1 MNPFAFEPLGSPLA
15 GISASAKGVFLLC
28 VSIAA
33 MRYGLV
39 ALSLLAAAS
48 LVIQRAAGIPFRG
61 MGKAALFI
69 AYLSLFSAIVR
80 GIFPGDGRVFAA
92 ETLFGSAQYALR
104 LATVFVYARLF
115 YVSTKASSLG
125 EFLTS
130 ATRRVFRLFGSVKG
144 KNGPAGKGEPSTGGA
159 SAGRGILSDP
169 GMLLS
174 LSLLF
179 LPRVFDNYAKVR
191 EAAALRG
198 YGRGRKKI
206 AHFLPMM
213 QTFIFVSVKG
223 ALLTAGAMELRSYSS
238 ERTIE
243 REKFTR
249 TDFIVVAAGISLILL
264 PCLPGVA

>member
-15 GISASAKGVFLLC
+15 GISAPAKGVFLLC

-33 MRYGLV
+33 MKYGLV
-39 ALSLLAAAS
+39 ALSLLAATS
-48 LVIQRAAGIPFRG
+48 LIIQRAAGIPFRG

-80 GIFPGDGRVFAA
+80 GIFPGDGRVFAV
-92 ETLFGSAQYALR
+92 ETLSGSALYSLR

-130 ATRRVFRLFGSVKG
+130 VSRNVFRLFESG
-144 KNGPAGKGEPSTGGA
+144 KRKKTAEKDEAATGGA
-159 SAGRGILSDP
+159 SAGKGILSDP

-179 LPRVFDNYAKVR
+179 LPRVFDNYTKVR

-198 YGRGRKKI
+198 YGKSRKKI

-213 QTFIFVSVKG
+213 QTFIFMSIKG

-243 REKFTR
+243 REKFTGA
-249 TDFIVVAAGISLILL
+249 DCIVTAVGISLILL
-264 PCLPGVA
+264 PFLPGVA

>member
-15 GISASAKGVFLLC
+15 GISAPAKGVFLLC

-33 MRYGLV
+33 MKYGLV

-48 LVIQRAAGIPFRG
+48 LIIQRAADIPFRG
-61 MGKAALFI
+61 MGKTALFI

-92 ETLFGSAQYALR
+92 ETLPGSALYSLR

-130 ATRRVFRLFGSVKG
+130 ASRNVFRLLGSEKRR
-144 KNGPAGKGEPSTGGA
+144 KAAGKGEAAAGGA
-159 SAGRGILSDP
+159 SAGEGILSDP

-213 QTFIFVSVKG
+213 QTFIFMSIKG

-243 REKFTR
+243 REKFTGA
-249 TDFIVVAAGISLILL
+249 DCIVAAAGISLILL